1 MPTEEVSAAAYILIA
16 QPRGQPSRPCL
27 THVLVSGALL
37 SAVCLITL
45 MLAGTLPARSSM
57 LELAVPST
65 NESAPQPQVLA
76 CAFVHG
82 AGNSAESDP
91 STIGSITEENV
102 YYWGQVHQVL
112 RPFCF
117 SFHFMH
123 EDTLHAGWDEPR
135 LQRRLCSLLH
145 AAASATSFSE
155 GRGGRVAI
163 FAHSLGNLL
172 VAGALHSGQCALPP
186 AAAWFAVAAP
196 WAGSKAADKLPE
208 LCAGVMGG
216 FASQMIQS
224 LASRQHFCDGPD
236 GGPSA
241 GYASLKTTNAQLLEA
256 ARQWQWRVNASLCG
270 DSAFGLWAS
279 EGGGVDS
286 YELRA
291 LAEFVQYGE
300 ANDGAVPTG
309 PCHSAAGS
317 LAAGRTPLSVHYS
330 ASVNHY
336 DLTCR
341 HGDGWL
347 PWLLPRDARRPCAW
361 YAAMAE
367 RMVSA
372 GQPPSHADGHS
383 LPEGATARAAPSSS
397 RATWSTVA
405 PRQEITN

>member
-16 QPRGQPSRPCL
+16 QPRGQQSLPCL
-27 THVLVSGALL
+27 THVLVAGALL

-270 DSAFGLWAS
+270 DSSFGLWAS

-300 ANDGAVPTG
+300 ARRF
-309 PCHSAAGS
+309 C
-317 LAAGRTPLSVHYS
+317 
-330 ASVNHY
+330 
-336 DLTCR
+336 LTMAQC
-341 HGDGWL
+341 L
-347 PWLLPRDARRPCAW
+347 PA
-361 YAAMAE
+361 
-367 RMVSA
+367 
-372 GQPPSHADGHS
+372 H
-383 LPEGATARAAPSSS
+383 ATARRGAWLLGAPL
-397 RATWSTVA
+397 
-405 PRQEITN
+405 